1 MPEYDLAQVRESIEN
16 ESQFIN
22 DIKEAIFKEIFE
34 TVISEVDDDSKKRV
48 SDSVFIKRFEQLVSE
63 KVDKEHWNEMTKMFN
78 HRLRAWID
86 EFDKQK

>member
-1 MPEYDLAQVRESIEN
+1 MD
-16 ESQFIN
+16 
-22 DIKEAIFKEIFE
+22 KETIFKEIFE

-78 HRLRAWID
+78 DRLRAWID

>member
-1 MPEYDLAQVRESIEN
+1 MD
-16 ESQFIN
+16 
-22 DIKEAIFKEIFE
+22 KEAIFKEIFE

-78 HRLRAWID
+78 DRLRAWID

>member
-1 MPEYDLAQVRESIEN
+1 MD
-16 ESQFIN
+16 
-22 DIKEAIFKEIFE
+22 KEAIFKKIFE
-34 TVISEVDDDSKKRV
+34 TIISEVDDDSKKRV

-78 HRLRAWID
+78 DRLRAWID

>member
-1 MPEYDLAQVRESIEN
+1 MD
-16 ESQFIN
+16 
-22 DIKEAIFKEIFE
+22 KEAIFKEIFE

-78 HRLRAWID
+78 DRLRAWID
-86 EFDKQK
+86 ELDKQK

>member
-1 MPEYDLAQVRESIEN
+1 MD
-16 ESQFIN
+16 
-22 DIKEAIFKEIFE
+22 KEAIFKEIFA
-34 TVISEVDDDSKKRV
+34 TVISEVDDESKKRV

-78 HRLRAWID
+78 DRLRAWID

>member
-1 MPEYDLAQVRESIEN
+1 MIMD
-16 ESQFIN
+16 
-22 DIKEAIFKEIFE
+22 KEAIFKEIFE

-78 HRLRAWID
+78 DRLRAWID

>member
-1 MPEYDLAQVRESIEN
+1 MD
-16 ESQFIN
+16 
-22 DIKEAIFKEIFE
+22 KKAIFKEIFE

-78 HRLRAWID
+78 DRLRAWID

>member
-1 MPEYDLAQVRESIEN
+1 MD
-16 ESQFIN
+16 
-22 DIKEAIFKEIFE
+22 KEAIFKKIFE

-78 HRLRAWID
+78 DRLRAWID

>member
-1 MPEYDLAQVRESIEN
+1 ME
-16 ESQFIN
+16 
-22 DIKEAIFKEIFE
+22 KEAIFKEIFE

-78 HRLRAWID
+78 DRLRAWID

>member
-1 MPEYDLAQVRESIEN
+1 MD
-16 ESQFIN
+16 
-22 DIKEAIFKEIFE
+22 KEAIFKEIFE

-78 HRLRAWID
+78 DRLRAWID
-86 EFDKQK
+86 EFDKQKLKDKGE

>member
-1 MPEYDLAQVRESIEN
+1 MDKES
-16 ESQFIN
+16 
-22 DIKEAIFKEIFE
+22 IFKEIFE

-78 HRLRAWID
+78 DRLRAWID